1 MSTIKNEGELYEN
14 IFPCPGLNPGL
25 AGESSKSYR
34 LIYPENVDF
43 IHCVHWN
50 VVNVQYFK
58 WKTFSHA
65 RDCTRTSRFRAK
77 YPSYW
82 TTWVT
87 SLNSNNVF
95 FFKLLLMKFKIP
107 IYRFK
112 CFINFIFISSFP
124 SSMLRQKI
132 LSYFI
137 RKVKY
142 VVKTNYKMLTMGKKT
157 MNIHDSNQTKQKH
170 QQTLGW

>member
-1 MSTIKNEGELYEN
+1 
-14 IFPCPGLNPGL
+14 
-25 AGESSKSYR
+25 
-34 LIYPENVDF
+34 
-43 IHCVHWN
+43 
-50 VVNVQYFK
+50 
-58 WKTFSHA
+58 
-65 RDCTRTSRFRAK
+65 
-77 YPSYW
+77 
-82 TTWVT
+82 
-87 SLNSNNVF
+87 
-95 FFKLLLMKFKIP
+95 MKFKIP

-124 SSMLRQKI
+124 SSMLRQKN